1 MAKDKALQQRIE
13 NMNLMLLRNTG
24 HHTGIDYSNAFF
36 KECQD
41 VLLSLCENEALFSLF
56 STEVHQVLEKLEV
69 IRKVYA
75 NGEERHADLLT
86 REIVTEVSNTIQGI
100 KTSIAITEGQY
111 DHEHLQDTII
121 SLGEEIHRLEQ
132 TKEKL
137 SEQIH
142 SMPII
147 QNEAI
152 IKIMVRTLPKK
163 DLDVLFKGD
172 LNKLLEAGSNEP
184 PTLLGG
190 NMSNKM
196 RTFGKDLVLDYQR
209 LLKKDNL
216 ENKKDMVE
224 NKLTALKHSLQLLSK
239 SQDKTLDKPNDD
251 TDNAEQQSTLQA
263 RF

>member
-1 MAKDKALQQRIE
+1 MAKDKALRQRIE

-36 KECQD
+36 KKCQD
-41 VLLSLCENEALFSLF
+41 VLLSLCENEALLSLF

-86 REIVTEVSNTIQGI
+86 REIATEISNTIQGI
-100 KTSIAITEGQY
+100 ETSIDITKGQY

-121 SLGEEIHRLEQ
+121 SLGEEIRQLEQ
-132 TKEKL
+132 TKEEL
-137 SEQIH
+137 SKQIH
-142 SMPII
+142 SISI
-147 QNEAI
+147 QYEAA
-152 IKIMVRTLPKK
+152 IKIMLRTLPREEVEVFLKEN
-163 DLDVLFKGD
+163 LNDVLKS
-172 LNKLLEAGSNEP
+172 A
-184 PTLLGG
+184 
-190 NMSNKM
+190 SNKPPIFFREDNSPKM
-196 RTFGKDLVLDYQR
+196 QTLGKNLVSDYQR
-209 LLKKDNL
+209 LLKKENL

-239 SQDKTLDKPNDD
+239 SQDKALDTQNADIDD
-251 TDNAEQQSTLQA
+251 AEQQSTPKA